1 MTTEQGE
8 PLPKTV
14 LVVEDSPV
22 QAFSLVH
29 MLEKEGLN
37 VLCAPNGLAGI
48 SMARE
53 YLPSLIVL
61 DIQMPEMDGLEVC
74 KTLKSDPI
82 TTKIPIIFLTSL
94 ARPELLAEGMQ
105 DGAIDFIPK
114 DAFSDF
120 VLLET
125 LRQLSIVS
133 PRHSGGV
140 HGERK

>member
-1 MTTEQGE
+1 MTTEQVQ
-8 PLPKTV
+8 PKTV

-37 VLCAPNGLAGI
+37 VLCAPNGMAGI
-48 SMARE
+48 SMSRE

-61 DIQMPEMDGLEVC
+61 DVQMPEMDGLEVC
-74 KTLKSDPI
+74 KTLKSDPL
-82 TTKIPIIFLTSL
+82 TAKIPIIFLTSL
-94 ARPELLAEGMQ
+94 ASPEILAEGME

-133 PRHSGGV
+133 PRHSGGSR
-140 HGERK
+140 ERK